1 MNKKKLDLKKL
12 SPFKPE
18 NSRPMN
24 TDKKVDPT
32 ARSSA
37 DRTEFLMYAPE
48 AKTVSVAGTFNNWRV
63 DANPLTRDPDGTW
76 RTSLALA
83 PGRYEYKFIIDG
95 KWCCE
100 PGADGIYDGRGGCV
114 CNEFGTMNRVLEVT

>member
-1 MNKKKLDLKKL
+1 
-12 SPFKPE
+12 
-18 NSRPMN
+18 MN
-24 TDKKVDPT
+24 TDKKDDPT
-32 ARSSA
+32 ERSSA
-37 DRTEFLMYAPE
+37 DRTKFLMYAPE

-100 PGADGIYDGRGGCV
+100 PAPTDYMTGEAAASV
-114 CNEFGTMNRVLEVT
+114 MNLAR

>member
-1 MNKKKLDLKKL
+1 M
-12 SPFKPE
+12 
-18 NSRPMN
+18 
-24 TDKKVDPT
+24 DKKNDST
-32 ARSSA
+32 KRSSA

-63 DANPLTRDPDGTW
+63 DANPLTRDPVGTW
-76 RTSLALA
+76 RTSLRLA

-95 KWCCE
+95 QWCCQ
-100 PGADGIYDGRGGCV
+100 PGLEGIHEGRGGCV